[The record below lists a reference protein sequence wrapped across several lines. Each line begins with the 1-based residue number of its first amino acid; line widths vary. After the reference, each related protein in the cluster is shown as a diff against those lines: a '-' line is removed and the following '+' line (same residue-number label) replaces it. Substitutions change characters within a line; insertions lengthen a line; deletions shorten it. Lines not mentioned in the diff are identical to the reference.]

1 MLIKKK
7 HLDGILEGSISLA
20 FRRWKR
26 PTVRAG
32 GALRTR
38 FGIIA
43 IEAMEVVTE
52 DSITHDEARN
62 SGFKSR
68 EELLHQ
74 LNLKKEGDI
83 YRIRL
88 HYGGEDPRIRLRSQ
102 DKLSQ
107 SEVSELKNRLAR
119 FDKASL
125 QGPWTMET
133 LQIIAQNPGKRATD
147 LAASLNREKFW
158 FKTNVRKLKELGL
171 TESLSPG
178 YRLSPRGREF
188 LTRLLQLP

>member
-7 HLDGILEGSISLA
+7 HLDGIIEGSVSLA

-32 GALRTR
+32 GTLRTR

-52 DSITHDEARN
+52 DSITQDEARN

-68 EELLHQ
+68 DELLHQ

-88 HYGGEDPRIRLRSQ
+88 HYGGEDPRIPLRSQ

-107 SEVSELKNRLAR
+107 SEVCELKN
-119 FDKASL
+119 
-125 QGPWTMET
+125 
-133 LQIIAQNPGKRATD
+133 
-147 LAASLNREKFW
+147 
-158 FKTNVRKLKELGL
+158 
-171 TESLSPG
+171 
-178 YRLSPRGREF
+178 
-188 LTRLLQLP
+188 

>member
-1 MLIKKK
+1 MLIKRK

-32 GALRTR
+32 GSLRTR
-38 FGIIA
+38 FGVIA
-43 IEAMEVVTE
+43 IEAVEAVTAE
-52 DSITHDEARN
+52 NITLDEARN

-68 EELLHQ
+68 EELLEQ

-88 HYGGEDPRIRLRSQ
+88 RYGGEDPRIQLRSQ
-102 DKLSQ
+102 DTLSQ
-107 SEVSELKNRLAR
+107 SEVSELENRLAR
-119 FDKASL
+119 FDKASR

-133 LQIIAQNPGKRATD
+133 LQIIAQNPGQRAAD
-147 LAASLNREKFW
+147 LAVSLNREKFW

-178 YRLSPRGREF
+178 YRLSPRGREL
-188 LTRLLQLP
+188 LTRLLLLT